1 MTREG
6 LADGTVFRLGR
17 RDLGDAFYSD
27 GIVPDVDDF
36 LLSTA
41 DNERVQQMKVG
52 SLSVWDAARTTP
64 AEANAF
70 LPPRT
75 RAVLWLDVVDV
86 RSLPYALR
94 IYREPLASEQPGA
107 AGHCVIENVWAEDK
121 RTRKQIRA
129 DLVELAMRRAR
140 SRTDAS

>member
-1 MTREG
+1 VTREE

-17 RDLGDAFYSD
+17 RDVNDAFYVD

-52 SLSVWDAARTTP
+52 SLSVWDAALTTP

-70 LPPRT
+70 LPART
-75 RAVLWLDVVDV
+75 RAVLWLAVSDV
-86 RSLPYALR
+86 RSLPYDLR
-94 IYREPLASEQPGA
+94 VFREPLQEGQAGA
-107 AGHCVIENVWAEDK
+107 EGHCVIENVWSDDK
-121 RTRKQIRA
+121 RLRKQIRA
-129 DLVELAMRRAR
+129 DLVEIAMRRPP
-140 SRTDAS
+140 SRTDAI

>member
-1 MTREG
+1 VTREE

-17 RDLGDAFYSD
+17 RDVSDAFYAD
-27 GIVPDVDDF
+27 GIVPDVDEF

-52 SLSVWDAARTTP
+52 SLSVWDAALTTP

-75 RAVLWLDVVDV
+75 RAVLWLVVSDL
-86 RSLPYALR
+86 RSLPYELR
-94 IYREPLASEQPGA
+94 VFREPLSVDRPGA
-107 AGHCVIENVWAEDK
+107 DGHCVIEDK
-121 RTRKQIRA
+121 RLRKQIRA
-129 DLVELAMRRAR
+129 DLVEIAMRRPP
-140 SRTDAS
+140 SRTTG

>member
-1 MTREG
+1 VTREE
-6 LADGTVFRLGR
+6 LTDGTVFRLGR
-17 RDLGDAFYSD
+17 RDVGDAFYAD

-41 DNERVQQMKVG
+41 DNERVVQMKVG

-75 RAVLWLDVVDV
+75 RAVLWLGVSDV
-86 RSLPYALR
+86 RRLPYDLR
-94 IYREPLASEQPGA
+94 VFREPLPENRPGA
-107 AGHCVIENVWAEDK
+107 EGHCVIENVWSDDK
-121 RTRKQIRA
+121 RLRKQIRA
-129 DLVELAMRRAR
+129 DLVEIAMRRSP
-140 SRTDAS
+140 SRTDAG